1 MRRKHGSAVDPRADR
16 GWRPAL
22 RKRRASTISGSPII
36 SRSRRRNS
44 QGSDGRYLEPL
55 ATLAFLAGITER
67 VALAVGVLIVPYRP
81 ALLTAKW
88 IASIQ
93 ELSGGRLMLG
103 VGVGWMEK
111 EFRAL
116 GVEPRRRGAITDA
129 TLAFLHACFAG
140 DEVEANGQTFLFRPR
155 PPRPPII
162 VGGAP
167 PHAIRRAVR
176 FGDGWM
182 PTGAHAEVLEAG
194 IASLRDG
201 HGGGRQAGARGRA
214 AAAAAGRGRRRRSR
228 PGSASSPRSG
238 VTRVVHPW
246 RYRDAEEVARVAA
259 RLVSCPR
266 CRRAVG
272 MDGPRWAPCLEEVE
286 LRIQNWAAIKAAAGR
301 RNGALRVMAREP
313 APMSGY

>member
-1 MRRKHGSAVDPRADR
+1 MKLGLYLRNMGPQSTRPLIAAAARAAEEAGIDDL
-16 GWRPAL
+16 WVADHLAL
-22 RKRRASTISGSPII
+22 PPEESE
-36 SRSRRRNS
+36 
-44 QGSDGRYLEPL
+44 GSDGRYVEAL

-67 VALAVGVLIVPYRP
+67 VSLAVGVLIVPYRP

-93 ELSGGRLMLG
+93 ELSAGRLILG

-116 GVEPRRRGAITDA
+116 GADPRSRGATTDA
-129 TLAFLHACFAG
+129 TLAFLHECFAA

-182 PTGAHAEVLEAG
+182 PTGAHAKVLEAG
-194 IASLRDG
+194 IASLREDM
-201 HGGGRQAGARGRA
+201 
-214 AAAAAGRGRRRRSR
+214 AAAGKPAPEVVLLQPLPVEDDERLAARLRELA
-228 PGSASSPRSG
+228 ASG
-238 VTRVVHPW
+238 ITRVVHPW

-259 RLVSCPR
+259 RLVAAR
-266 CRRAVG
+266 DVH
-272 MDGPRWAPCLEEVE
+272 AP
-286 LRIQNWAAIKAAAGR
+286 AA
-301 RNGALRVMAREP
+301 
-313 APMSGY
+313 